1 MNKVYEF
8 VITGGPSAGKTTGLS
23 KLDRT
28 FTEKGYKVII
38 VPETATEVILS
49 GIKTPEVSVM
59 EFQRVIMSRQ
69 INKEKTTRRV
79 AQFFGKDVVIFYDR
93 GLLDS
98 KAYMEEKDFHKVLKE
113 YKQTEISARDS
124 YDAVFHL
131 VTAADGAAEHY
142 TKDNNKAR
150 SESLEEAIVAD
161 RRTRDAWTGHPHLRV
176 IDNTTNFN
184 NKIDR
189 LIKEVFSSMGIP
201 TPIETERKFLVK
213 LPSFEEI
220 EASKA
225 VKSNIVQTYLKRT
238 DPNIE
243 RRVRQRGID
252 GEFSYFYT
260 EKRKL
265 SETSREEIERKISEK
280 EYLSLLIEGTK
291 IVRKDRYCFF
301 YKNQYFELDVY
312 PDWDNEAILEI
323 ELTDEAQKIELPDWL
338 EILKEVTGDEKYS
351 NSSLEK

>member
-1 MNKVYEF
+1 
-8 VITGGPSAGKTTGLS
+8 
-23 KLDRT
+23 
-28 FTEKGYKVII
+28 
-38 VPETATEVILS
+38 
-49 GIKTPEVSVM
+49 
-59 EFQRVIMSRQ
+59 
-69 INKEKTTRRV
+69 
-79 AQFFGKDVVIFYDR
+79 
-93 GLLDS
+93 
-98 KAYMEEKDFHKVLKE
+98 
-113 YKQTEISARDS
+113 
-124 YDAVFHL
+124 
-131 VTAADGAAEHY
+131 
-142 TKDNNKAR
+142 
-150 SESLEEAIVAD
+150 
-161 RRTRDAWTGHPHLRV
+161 
-176 IDNTTNFN
+176 
-184 NKIDR
+184 
-189 LIKEVFSSMGIP
+189 MGIP

-338 EILKEVTGDEKYS
+338 EILNEVTGDEKYS